1 MWRFF
6 CFAEKGGLMDM
17 EQEELMM
24 LVPPLFSLKDIPEE
38 TVLRPSDFTNKKTK
52 KQTVDGSLQMV
63 WLQLTLVS

>member
-38 TVLRPSDFTNKKTK
+38 TVYVFRLFTSILNLCKAIIRMELA
-52 KQTVDGSLQMV
+52 GS
-63 WLQLTLVS
+63 

>member
-38 TVLRPSDFTNKKTK
+38 TVYVFKLFTSIFNSCKAIIRMELA
-52 KQTVDGSLQMV
+52 GS
-63 WLQLTLVS
+63 